1 MTGLHMLLLYLPLGV
16 LCPEHWQ
23 RQHQGVRMD
32 LAAHAAAEG
41 VPAAAVHAVAAA
53 LCEIV
58 PLLIDSAID
67 RFGPAERQQQWPTT
81 HH

>member
-1 MTGLHMLLLYLPLGV
+1 MTGLHMLLLHLPLGV
-16 LCPEHWQ
+16 LCPWRWQ

-32 LAAHAAAEG
+32 LAKVAAEA

-58 PLLIDSAID
+58 LLLIDFATAG
-67 RFGPAERQQQWPTT
+67 F
-81 HH
+81 